1 MAALLGCHASPNTKG
16 KKIGIAFPPAE
27 LIRWSNDGKYLKKKS
42 EDRGYRVDLRYAS
55 NNDVEVQS
63 QQIEELINNGCDI
76 LVITAVDASSLNSVL
91 AKAADIGIPVIAY
104 DRLLMYTDAVS
115 YYVTFDNS
123 SPGKL
128 HGTYIEEKLKLKA
141 GGNSYNIE
149 FFSDFSRERNTA
161 IDYFQTNVL
170 RILQP
175 YLDSGVLKC
184 PSGQIEGASVLE
196 TYWSSQAAYA
206 RMKELIVDN
215 NYGVDGIR
223 LDAVI
228 CATDTIAQ
236 GVSLALVEAGYSPD
250 NFPVITGQDCEI
262 ISVNNI
268 IAGTQTMSL
277 FYDTLLLID
286 GLTDIIEALSAGQEP
301 FTNDKTNYDNGRVI
315 VPTLAIKPLAVTIDN
330 YREKLIDSG
339 YYTQEQLKQQ

>member
-1 MAALLGCHASPNTKG
+1 M
-16 KKIGIAFPPAE
+16 
-27 LIRWSNDGKYLKKKS
+27 
-42 EDRGYRVDLRYAS
+42 
-55 NNDVEVQS
+55 
-63 QQIEELINNGCDI
+63 
-76 LVITAVDASSLNSVL
+76 
-91 AKAADIGIPVIAY
+91 
-104 DRLLMYTDAVS
+104 
-115 YYVTFDNS
+115 
-123 SPGKL
+123 
-128 HGTYIEEKLKLKA
+128 
-141 GGNSYNIE
+141 
-149 FFSDFSRERNTA
+149 
-161 IDYFQTNVL
+161 
-170 RILQP
+170 QP